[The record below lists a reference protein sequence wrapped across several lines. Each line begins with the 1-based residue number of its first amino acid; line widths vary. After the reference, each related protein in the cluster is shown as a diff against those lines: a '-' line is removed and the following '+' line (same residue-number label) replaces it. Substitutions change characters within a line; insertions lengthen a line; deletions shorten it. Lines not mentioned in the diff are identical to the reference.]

1 MNYEF
6 LEDEITGYIDSN
18 TYDAILL
25 GTNPNSSHTTQFA
38 ENPRAALELVEKPFI
53 VDMFPNL
60 ISPLF
65 HTNILAFKNA
75 DDDGRR
81 RRQFH
86 KYLNT
91 SVGSMAA
98 SPRSAAAFWAA

>member
-1 MNYEF
+1 
-6 LEDEITGYIDSN
+6 
-18 TYDAILL
+18 LL

-65 HTNILAFKNA
+65 HTNMLAFKNG
-75 DDDGRR
+75 GRYSYAKR
-81 RRQFH
+81 IRPKISNAVSNLLANNITFFSGKKFVSH
-86 KYLNT
+86 NKYI
-91 SVGSMAA
+91 V
-98 SPRSAAAFWAA
+98 